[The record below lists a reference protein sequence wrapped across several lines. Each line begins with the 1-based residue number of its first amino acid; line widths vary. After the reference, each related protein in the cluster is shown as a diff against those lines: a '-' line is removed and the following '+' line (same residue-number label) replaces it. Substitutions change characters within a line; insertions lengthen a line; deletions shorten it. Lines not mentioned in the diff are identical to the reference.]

1 MKIFQLIRHT
11 WLIYFCLVVFTTI
24 LLLTT
29 VYGKY
34 DELLTKRKYE
44 QLYITK
50 IVKADINSLLSTYES
65 ILDLINVGFNED
77 HQFNQSVLQ
86 KILKKSDLLAGFA
99 VFNLDGTLRAKSDNL
114 PQKLF
119 ELKGDRYIE
128 QGFYGPVIADKL
140 MISRPIF
147 SPITKKWI
155 IPIRKALID
164 KQGSVTG
171 FLFSAILINKLQPK
185 WPQSKSFGNSLMLT
199 LDQSFYRLLDTAMG
213 TGEYAENFST
223 PFTEQHRDEIDKEL
237 KKQNLTLEML
247 RDTEEVVQFGFNN
260 KDKEELH
267 SLSFN
272 KQYQFWTHA
281 SRSLTSITSQLLY
294 TSAYYFIL
302 YFIFLAVIFFL
313 FKWIIRIEKN
323 KLTELAYKTEHDD
336 LTGCYNRSVLP
347 HLIHDLSNVKKP
359 FSMLYIDLDNF
370 KNINDSFGHKY
381 GDALLKAVSL
391 RIQQSLTGEKGK
403 LGDLIRYSGDQFIL
417 LIEMENK
424 QNISDFAKKLLDDLA
439 EMHCIFNHSLT
450 ITSSIGIACYPRDAK
465 QLDTLISYAENS
477 MLIAKKTKN
486 HYLFFSQEV
495 HQHLLKQTEIEQ
507 ALRTAIEKNEISLVY
522 QPQMDTFNKLYGVE
536 ALVRWESKT
545 LGVITPDIF
554 IPIAEKTG
562 LMPILG
568 QHIMNRAMYEI
579 SSLQRKSKTT
589 FALSINVS
597 VRQFVQTNFFEV
609 LIKSILYFGEK
620 NLPITI
626 EITESLFI
634 ESIDVLRPIFTKM
647 KDHNISLALDDF
659 GTGYSS
665 LSMLRD
671 VPIDELKIDKS
682 FVQDI
687 NKNKTDKAMVK
698 SIIGMGKNLNMRVLA
713 EGVETAEHAEI
724 LAEYGCDLFQGY
736 HFSRALS
743 IKELEQFIQQRQ

>member
-1 MKIFQLIRHT
+1 MNIIQLIRHT
-11 WLIYFCLVVFTTI
+11 WLVYFCLVVFTTI
-24 LLLTT
+24 LLFATI
-29 VYGKY
+29 YGKY

-44 QLYITK
+44 QLYVTK
-50 IVKADINSLLSTYES
+50 IVKTDINSLLSTYES
-65 ILDLINVGFNED
+65 ILDLINVGFNEED
-77 HQFNQSVLQ
+77 QFNQSVLQ
-86 KILKKSDLLAGFA
+86 RILKKSDLLAGFA
-99 VFNLDGTLRAKSDNL
+99 VFNLDGTLRAISDNL

-119 ELKGDRYIE
+119 ESQDNHYIE
-128 QGFYGPVIADKL
+128 QGFYGPIIADKL

-147 SPITKKWI
+147 SPITKRWI

-164 KQGSVTG
+164 KQGTVTG

-185 WPQSKSFGNSLMLT
+185 WPQAEYFGNSLMLI
-199 LDQSFYRLLDTAMG
+199 LDQSFYRLLDTALG
-213 TGEYAENFST
+213 SKQYLKSFST
-223 PFTEQHRDEIDKEL
+223 PFIEEQRDEVEQEL

-247 RDTEEVVQFGFNN
+247 RETEEVAQFIFNN
-260 KDKEELH
+260 NGKEKLH

-281 SRSLTSITSQLLY
+281 SRSLTSITSPLLH
-294 TSAYYFIL
+294 TAAYYL
-302 YFIFLAVIFFL
+302 TLCVTFLAVIFFL

-323 KLTELAYKTEHDD
+323 KLTELTYKTEHDD

-347 HLIHDLSNVKKP
+347 HLVRDLTKVNKP

-391 RIQQSLTGEKGK
+391 RIQQYLTINKGIY
-403 LGDLIRYSGDQFIL
+403 GDLIRYSGDQFIL
-417 LIEMENK
+417 LVEIESK
-424 QNISDFAKKLLDDLA
+424 QEVSDFSKNLLDYLA
-439 EMHCIFNHSLT
+439 EMHCIFNHSLS
-450 ITSSIGIACYPRDAK
+450 ITSSIGIASYPHDTK
-465 QLDTLISYAENS
+465 QLDALISYAENS
-477 MLIAKKTKN
+477 MLIAKQTKN

-495 HQHLLKQTEIEQ
+495 HRHLLQQTEIEQ
-507 ALRTAIEKNEISLVY
+507 ALRFAIEKNEISLVY

-536 ALVRWESKT
+536 ALVRWESHT
-545 LGVITPDIF
+545 LGIMSPDVF

-579 SSLQRKSKTT
+579 TSLQRKSKVT
-589 FALSINVS
+589 FSLSINVS
-597 VRQFVQTNFFEV
+597 VKQFVQVNFFET
-609 LIKSILYFGEK
+609 LIKSILYFGQK
-620 NLPITI
+620 KLPITI

-634 ESIDVLRPIFTKM
+634 ESIDVLRPIFSKM
-647 KDHNISLALDDF
+647 KEHNISLALDDF

-687 NKNKTDKAMVK
+687 DKNNTDKAMVK

-713 EGVETAEHAEI
+713 EGVESAEHAEI

-736 HFSRALS
+736 HFSAALP
-743 IKELEQFIQQRQ
+743 IKELENFIEQRR